1 MKHDVLSQQ
10 GTKVGDIE
18 LNSAVFGIEPHKQAM
33 FDAIIAQQS
42 SLRQGTHKTK
52 TRTEV
57 RGGGRKPWKQK
68 GTGRAR
74 QGSIRAP
81 QWKGGGIAFGPTTEK
96 NYIKHVNKKV
106 RKLALKSVLS
116 AKVKSGNLIIL
127 DDLVMEKP
135 STKAALHLLNTLHI
149 TGQKVLVMT
158 PELNENIF
166 RSLSNLRF
174 ADFEVVSGMNILD
187 LVHYTNLVVTKSAVK
202 AIEEALA

>member
-1 MKHDVLSQQ
+1 
-10 GTKVGDIE
+10 
-18 LNSAVFGIEPHKQAM
+18 
-33 FDAIIAQQS
+33 
-42 SLRQGTHKTK
+42 
-52 TRTEV
+52 
-57 RGGGRKPWKQK
+57 
-68 GTGRAR
+68 
-74 QGSIRAP
+74 
-81 QWKGGGIAFGPTTEK
+81 
-96 NYIKHVNKKV
+96 
-106 RKLALKSVLS
+106 
-116 AKVKSGNLIIL
+116 
-127 DDLVMEKP
+127 MEKP